1 MIHVFVAVVCLIGV
15 LIVSVLPRDVIQGAA
30 ARALQMGLVLLGI
43 FSLASTSYV
52 TIGNNEVGLL
62 SRIYWASPLP
72 EGHSSAVDNEKGP
85 QAEVLTPGF
94 HFRLLLNVLYSVKR
108 DQVIVVPAGHY
119 GQLVANDGEPLRPGQ
134 TFADQI
140 GPIDKM
146 LDAAYFLTHHG
157 QKGPQTVAITP
168 GTYRINT
175 YLWQVLP
182 GDSTDVP
189 KGFVAVVKS
198 NVHSA
203 VNFGNL
209 AVPVPQ
215 DCQPTKE
222 TDLSGGKL
230 AVPLVPVG
238 CIGIWD
244 TPLLPGRYYLNEA
257 AYQITLMD
265 TRVQTWEFK
274 GGYTRRQVALTV
286 DQQGNITQQISQ
298 NDEPVSDAYADKAVF
313 LKVEGWD
320 IPQELRVLV
329 QIYPEN
335 APIVVASVGSEQ
347 EVEHRII
354 VPMVRSIVRDTTGSG
369 FIEVQDMNDRGQI
382 ITTIR
387 PPRVLDLLDHR
398 PTLEAA
404 ILKRM
409 QPEGAK
415 AGVNIKEVRFGDPAI
430 PPELLVAR
438 LRQQL
443 ATQLS
448 ASYAQEKIA
457 QDARILTENSKSTAD
472 QQQTLVKAEIAEQ
485 AANHNKTAA
494 KLEGEGQELKMEAI
508 ARGQSAQANVLGQE
522 RVLELQ
528 KFEMV
533 VNVVSDLAENHPDV
547 IQAVMQNAA
556 KFVPQTVVNS
566 GGNGTGLE
574 GAAAVFGSLM
584 NPQPR
589 VGGSAPPARRTAGQ

>member
-1 MIHVFVAVVCLIGV
+1 MIHVFLAVVCLIGV
-15 LIVSVLPRDVIQGAA
+15 MIVSVLPRDVIQGAA
-30 ARALQMGLVLLGI
+30 ARALQVGLVLLGI

-72 EGHSSAVDNEKGP
+72 EGHIIAVDNEKGP

-157 QKGPQTVAITP
+157 QKGPQTVVITP

-533 VNVVSDLAENHPDV
+533 VNVVSDLAKNHPDV

>member
-1 MIHVFVAVVCLIGV
+1 MTHVFLAVACLIGIFV
-15 LIVSVLPRDVIQGAA
+15 VSVLPHDVLEAA
-30 ARALQMGLVLLGI
+30 ARRAIQAALVFFAIL
-43 FSLASTSYV
+43 SLASTSYV
-52 TIGNNEVGLL
+52 TIGNDEVGLL
-62 SRIYWASPLP
+62 SRIYWARPLP
-72 EGHSSAVDNEKGP
+72 AGHIIAVSGEKGP
-85 QAEVLTPGF
+85 QAETLTPGF
-94 HFRLLLNVLYSVKR
+94 HFRFLLNVLYSVKK
-108 DQVIVVPAGHY
+108 DKVIYVAAGHY

-134 TFADQI
+134 TFADQA
-140 GPIDKM
+140 GPIDKV
-146 LDAAYFLTHHG
+146 LDATYFLTHHG
-157 QKGPQTVAITP
+157 QKGPQTAVITP

-198 NVHSA
+198 NVYSA

-209 AVPVPQ
+209 SVPLPP

-222 TDLSGGKL
+222 NDLSGGKL

-244 TPLLPGRYYLNEA
+244 SPLLPGRYYLNEA

-286 DQQGNITQQISQ
+286 DQQGNITQQMSTTE
-298 NDEPVSDAYADKAVF
+298 EPASDAYADKAVF

-329 QIYPEN
+329 QIYPNN

-354 VPMVRSIVRDTTGSG
+354 VPMVRSIVRDATGSG
-369 FIEVQDMNDRGQI
+369 FIEVQDMNDKGQI
-382 ITTIR
+382 ITTTR

-398 PTLEAA
+398 PVLEAT

-415 AGVNIKEVRFGDPAI
+415 AGVNIKGVRFGDPAI

-448 ASYAQEKIA
+448 ASYVQEKIA
-457 QDARILTENSKSTAD
+457 QDSRILAENSKSTAD
-472 QQQTLVKAEIAEQ
+472 QQKQLVTAEIAEQ
-485 AANHNKTAA
+485 AAQHNKAA
-494 KLEGEGQELKMEAI
+494 AQLEGEGQELKMEAI

-533 VNVVSDLAENHPDV
+533 VNVVSDLAKNHPQV
-547 IQAVMQNAA
+547 IQAIMQNAA

-566 GGNGTGLE
+566 GGNSTGLE
-574 GAAAVFGSLM
+574 GAAAIFGTLM
-584 NPQPR
+584 KSSTPEQD
-589 VGGSAPPARRTAGQ
+589 ARRPAGHQ

>member
-15 LIVSVLPRDVIQGAA
+15 LIVSVLPRDLIQGAA

-72 EGHSSAVDNEKGP
+72 EGHIIAVDNEKGP
-85 QAEVLTPGF
+85 QAEVL
-94 HFRLLLNVLYSVKR
+94 
-108 DQVIVVPAGHY
+108 
-119 GQLVANDGEPLRPGQ
+119 
-134 TFADQI
+134 
-140 GPIDKM
+140 
-146 LDAAYFLTHHG
+146 
-157 QKGPQTVAITP
+157 TP

-209 AVPVPQ
+209 AVLVPQ

-369 FIEVQDMNDRGQI
+369 FIEVQDMNERGQI

-533 VNVVSDLAENHPDV
+533 VNVVSDLAKNHPDV

-589 VGGSAPPARRTAGQ
+589 VGGSAPPARRTAGK

>member
-1 MIHVFVAVVCLIGV
+1 MISVFL
-15 LIVSVLPRDVIQGAA
+15 AA
-30 ARALQMGLVLLGI
+30 SFLLGALAVTLLPKTVRAQLGEATNVI
-43 FSLASTSYV
+43 RVSLILLALLALASTSYI
-52 TIGNNEVGLL
+52 TIGTNEVGLL
-62 SRIYWASPLP
+62 SRIYLAQSLP
-72 EGHSSAVDNEKGP
+72 AGHIIALSGEKGP
-85 QAEVLTPGF
+85 QAEILTPGF
-94 HFRLLLNVLYSVKR
+94 HFRWMLNLLYSVDK
-108 DQVIVVPAGHY
+108 DKVVVVPAGQY
-119 GQLVANDGEPLRPGQ
+119 GKLVAADGDPLGPGQ
-134 TFADQI
+134 TFADQS

-146 LDAAYFLTHHG
+146 LDATYFLTHHG
-157 QKGPQTVAITP
+157 QKGPQTAVITP
-168 GTYRINT
+168 GTYRINL
-175 YLWQVLP
+175 YLWQVTID
-182 GDSTDVP
+182 DSTDVP

-198 NVHSA
+198 NVHSP
-203 VNFGNL
+203 VNFGSL
-209 AVPVPQ
+209 AVPIPQ

-238 CIGIWD
+238 CVGIWD
-244 TPLLPGRYYLNEA
+244 TPLLPGRYYLNRD

-274 GGYTRRQVALTV
+274 GGFKRRQVALTV
-286 DQQGNITQQISQ
+286 DQQGNITQQTSE
-298 NDEPVSDAYADKAVF
+298 NDEPVSEQYADRAIF

-329 QIYPEN
+329 QIYPNN

-354 VPMVRSIVRDTTGSG
+354 VPMVRSIVRDATGSG
-369 FIEVQDMNDRGQI
+369 FIEVQDMNDKGQI
-382 ITTIR
+382 VTVKR

-398 PTLEAA
+398 PVLEKT
-404 ILKRM
+404 ILERM

-415 AGVNIKEVRFGDPAI
+415 AGVNVKEVRFGDPAV

-443 ATQLS
+443 AQQLHD
-448 ASYAQEKIA
+448 SYGQEKIA
-457 QDARILTENSKSTAD
+457 QDARILTENAKATAD
-472 QQQTLVKAEIAEQ
+472 QQRELVKAEIAEQ
-485 AANHNKTAA
+485 AAQHNKTAA
-494 KLEGEGQELKMEAI
+494 QLEGEGQQLKMEAI
-508 ARGQSAQANVLGQE
+508 ARGQSAQSNVLGQE

-533 VNVVSDLAENHPDV
+533 VNVIADLAKNHPQV
-547 IQAVMQNAA
+547 IQAIVENAS

-566 GGNGTGLE
+566 GNASGLE

-584 NPQPR
+584 K
-589 VGGSAPPARRTAGQ
+589 GSTNRANTTQDDKP

>member
-1 MIHVFVAVVCLIGV
+1 MTHVFLAVVCLIGV
-15 LIVSVLPRDVIQGAA
+15 FVVSVLPRDVIEGAA
-30 ARALQMGLVLLGI
+30 ARALQAGLALLAI
-43 FSLASTSYV
+43 FSLASTSYI
-52 TIGNNEVGLL
+52 TIANDEVGLL
-62 SRIYWASPLP
+62 SRVYWASPLP
-72 EGHSSAVDNEKGP
+72 AGHIVALDGEKGP
-85 QAEVLTPGF
+85 QADTLSPGF
-94 HFRLLLNVLYSVKR
+94 HFRWLLNVLYTVKR
-108 DQVIVVPAGHY
+108 DKVVVVAAGHY
-119 GQLVANDGEPLRPGQ
+119 GQLVANDGDPLRPGQ

-157 QKGPQTVAITP
+157 QKGPQTVVITP

-222 TDLSGGKL
+222 NDLSGGKL

-286 DQQGNITQQISQ
+286 DQQGNITQQMSQ

-382 ITTIR
+382 IATIR

-472 QQQTLVKAEIAEQ
+472 QQEKLVGAEIAEQ
-485 AANHNKTAA
+485 AANHNKTASR
-494 KLEGEGQELKMEAI
+494 LEGEGQELKMEAI

-533 VNVVSDLAENHPDV
+533 VNVVSDLAKNHPQV
-547 IQAVMQNAA
+547 IQAIMQNAA

-566 GGNGTGLE
+566 GGNSTGLE
-574 GAAAVFGSLM
+574 GAAAIFGTLM
-584 NPQPR
+584 KS
-589 VGGSAPPARRTAGQ
+589 SAPQQDARRPGGH

>member
-1 MIHVFVAVVCLIGV
+1 MIHVFLAIVCLIGV
-15 LIVSVLPRDVIQGAA
+15 FVVSVLPRDVIEGAA
-30 ARALQMGLVLLGI
+30 ARALQAGLALLAI
-43 FSLASTSYV
+43 FSLASTSYI
-52 TIGNNEVGLL
+52 TIANDEVGLL
-62 SRIYWASPLP
+62 SRVYWASPLP
-72 EGHSSAVDNEKGP
+72 AGHIVALDGEKGP
-85 QAEVLTPGF
+85 QADTLSPGF
-94 HFRLLLNVLYSVKR
+94 HFRWLLNVLYTVKR
-108 DQVIVVPAGHY
+108 DKVVVVAAGHY
-119 GQLVANDGEPLRPGQ
+119 GQLVANDGDPLRPGQ

-157 QKGPQTVAITP
+157 QKGPQTVVITP

-222 TDLSGGKL
+222 NDLSGGKL

-286 DQQGNITQQISQ
+286 DQQGNITQQMSTTE
-298 NDEPVSDAYADKAVF
+298 EPASDAYADKAVF

-369 FIEVQDMNDRGQI
+369 FIEVQDMNDKGQI
-382 ITTIR
+382 IATIR

-448 ASYAQEKIA
+448 ASYVQEKIA
-457 QDARILTENSKSTAD
+457 QDSRILAENSKSTAD
-472 QQQTLVKAEIAEQ
+472 QQKQLGTAEIAEQ
-485 AANHNKTAA
+485 AANHNKTASRI
-494 KLEGEGQELKMEAI
+494 EGEGQELKMEAI

-533 VNVVSDLAENHPDV
+533 VNVVSDLAKNHPQV
-547 IQAVMQNAA
+547 IQAIMQNAA

-566 GGNGTGLE
+566 GGNSTELE
-574 GAAAVFGSLM
+574 GAAAIFGTLM
-584 NPQPR
+584 KSSTPEQD
-589 VGGSAPPARRTAGQ
+589 ARRPAGH

>member
-1 MIHVFVAVVCLIGV
+1 MIHVFVAVLCLIGV
-15 LIVSVLPRDVIQGAA
+15 LIVSVLPRDMIQGAA
-30 ARALQMGLVLLGI
+30 ARALQVGLVLLGI

-72 EGHSSAVDNEKGP
+72 EGHIIAVDNEKGP

-157 QKGPQTVAITP
+157 QKGPQTVVITP

-209 AVPVPQ
+209 AVLVPQ

-257 AYQITLMD
+257 AYQVTLMD

-382 ITTIR
+382 IATIR

-533 VNVVSDLAENHPDV
+533 VNVVSDLAKNHPDV

>member
-1 MIHVFVAVVCLIGV
+1 
-15 LIVSVLPRDVIQGAA
+15 
-30 ARALQMGLVLLGI
+30 
-43 FSLASTSYV
+43 
-52 TIGNNEVGLL
+52 
-62 SRIYWASPLP
+62 
-72 EGHSSAVDNEKGP
+72 
-85 QAEVLTPGF
+85 
-94 HFRLLLNVLYSVKR
+94 
-108 DQVIVVPAGHY
+108 
-119 GQLVANDGEPLRPGQ
+119 
-134 TFADQI
+134 
-140 GPIDKM
+140 
-146 LDAAYFLTHHG
+146 
-157 QKGPQTVAITP
+157 
-168 GTYRINT
+168 
-175 YLWQVLP
+175 
-182 GDSTDVP
+182 
-189 KGFVAVVKS
+189 
-198 NVHSA
+198 
-203 VNFGNL
+203 
-209 AVPVPQ
+209 
-215 DCQPTKE
+215 
-222 TDLSGGKL
+222 
-230 AVPLVPVG
+230 
-238 CIGIWD
+238 
-244 TPLLPGRYYLNEA
+244 
-257 AYQITLMD
+257 MD

-533 VNVVSDLAENHPDV
+533 VNVVSDLAKNHPDV

-584 NPQPR
+584 NPGPR